1 MSTAGLLRPRAPLW
15 LLASVTFSGT
25 LAMHIFV
32 PALPLAATDL
42 AASPGAMQ
50 LTISVYILG
59 LAIGQLLY
67 GPLSDRFGR
76 RPVLLIG
83 LLLYSMA
90 GLVSALAPDVRI
102 LVVARLFQAIGG
114 CSGLVLGRAIV
125 RDGVNVDEATRR
137 LAIVS
142 LIVNVGPG
150 LAPLVGAE
158 LGTYLGWR
166 SIFFALTALGVI
178 NFLITWRLLPETA
191 PRRSAHHEAR
201 KSSELWSNF
210 QQLITSRAFLGYAI
224 GGGCAT
230 TSMYAFIS
238 AAPFIF
244 TEQLH
249 QPNEDV
255 GIYLAVIVGAL
266 WFGSVVASRVAG
278 RVAVNHQM
286 IGGNLLSVVG
296 AFIFLGVVLF
306 GTLNMPVT
314 IGSMILFTF
323 GVGVSSPPALAEAM
337 SVNPKVIGSASGV
350 YGFTQMT
357 VGAICTSAA
366 SLGSTPALGSAV
378 VLAVAGALAQFAFW
392 TAIRSPRD

>member
-1 MSTAGLLRPRAPLW
+1 MSATGLVRPRAPLW

-32 PALPLAATDL
+32 PALPLAAVDL
-42 AASPGAMQ
+42 AATSGTMQ
-50 LTISVYILG
+50 LTISIYILG

-76 RPVLLIG
+76 RPVLLVG
-83 LLLYSMA
+83 LLIYSVA
-90 GLVSALAPDVRI
+90 GLISALAPDVRI
-102 LVVARLFQAIGG
+102 LVAARLFQAIGG

-142 LIVNVGPG
+142 LMVNVGPG

-166 SIFFALTALGVI
+166 SIFFAMTALGVI
-178 NFLITWRLLPETA
+178 NFLITWRLLPETG
-191 PRRSAHHEAR
+191 PRRGGHHEAR
-201 KSSELWSNF
+201 KTSELWTNF
-210 QQLITSRAFLGYAI
+210 RQLISSRAFLGYAI

-249 QPNEDV
+249 QPNRDV

-266 WFGSVVASRVAG
+266 WFGSVVASRIAG
-278 RVAVNHQM
+278 HVTVNRQM
-286 IGGNLLSVVG
+286 IGGNLLSVAG
-296 AFIFLGVVLF
+296 AFIFLGAVLF
-306 GTLNMPVT
+306 GVLNVPIT

-366 SLGSTPALGSAV
+366 SLGPTPALGSAI
-378 VLAVAGALAQFAFW
+378 VLAGAGALAQFAFW

>member
-83 LLLYSMA
+83 LLLYSVA

-210 QQLITSRAFLGYAI
+210 RQLITSRAFLGYAI

-286 IGGNLLSVVG
+286 IGGNLLSVAG

>member
-32 PALPLAATDL
+32 PALPLAAADL
-42 AASPGAMQ
+42 VASPGAMQ

-76 RPVLLIG
+76 RPVLLVG
-83 LLLYSMA
+83 LLLYSVA

-102 LVVARLFQAIGG
+102 LVAARLFQAIGG

-137 LAIVS
+137 LAVVS

-166 SIFFALTALGVI
+166 SIFFALTALGII
-178 NFLITWRLLPETA
+178 NFLITWRLLPETG
-191 PRRSAHHEAR
+191 PRRGVHHESR

-210 QQLITSRAFLGYAI
+210 RQLITSRAFLCYAI

-249 QPNEDV
+249 QPNQDV

-286 IGGNLLSVVG
+286 IGGNLLSVAG
-296 AFIFLGVVLF
+296 AFIFLGAVLL
-306 GTLNMPVT
+306 GVLNIPVT
-314 IGSMILFTF
+314 VGSMILFTF

-366 SLGSTPALGSAV
+366 SLGPTPALGSAV

-392 TAIRSPRD
+392 TAIHSPRD

>member
-1 MSTAGLLRPRAPLW
+1 
-15 LLASVTFSGT
+15 
-25 LAMHIFV
+25 
-32 PALPLAATDL
+32 
-42 AASPGAMQ
+42 
-50 LTISVYILG
+50 
-59 LAIGQLLY
+59 
-67 GPLSDRFGR
+67 
-76 RPVLLIG
+76 
-83 LLLYSMA
+83 
-90 GLVSALAPDVRI
+90 
-102 LVVARLFQAIGG
+102 
-114 CSGLVLGRAIV
+114 V
-125 RDGVNVDEATRR
+125 RDGVNLDEATRR

-158 LGTYLGWR
+158 LGSYLGWR
-166 SIFFALTALGVI
+166 SIFFALTALGVV
-178 NFLITWRLLPETA
+178 NFLITWRLLPETG
-191 PRRSAHHEAR
+191 PKRGGHRDAR
-201 KSSELWSNF
+201 KTSELWSNF
-210 QQLITSRAFLGYAI
+210 RQLVTSRAFLGYAI

-249 QPNEDV
+249 QPNRNV

-266 WFGSVVASRVAG
+266 WFGSVVASRIAG
-278 RVAVNHQM
+278 RVAVNRQM
-286 IGGNLLSVVG
+286 IGGNLLSVAG
-296 AFIFLGVVLF
+296 ALIFLGAVLL
-306 GTLNMPVT
+306 GTLNIPITV
-314 IGSMILFTF
+314 GSMILFTF

-378 VLAVAGALAQFAFW
+378 VLVAAGALAQFAFW
-392 TAIRSPRD
+392 TAIHSSRD

>member
-1 MSTAGLLRPRAPLW
+1 VSTAGLLKPRAPLW

-32 PALPLAATDL
+32 PALPLAAIDL
-42 AASPGAMQ
+42 AASPSAMQ

-76 RPVLLIG
+76 RPVLLVG
-83 LLLYSMA
+83 LLLYSVA
-90 GLVSALAPDVRI
+90 GLVSALAPDVRV
-102 LVVARLFQAIGG
+102 LVAARLLQAIGG

-158 LGTYLGWR
+158 FGSYLGWR

-178 NFLITWRLLPETA
+178 NFLITWRLLPETG
-191 PRRSAHHEAR
+191 PRGNGHHDAREA
-201 KSSELWSNF
+201 SELWSNF
-210 QQLITSRAFLGYAI
+210 RQLITSRAFLGYAI

-249 QPNEDV
+249 QPNRDV

-266 WFGSVVASRVAG
+266 WFGSVVASRLAG
-278 RVAVNHQM
+278 RVAVNRQM
-286 IGGNLLSVVG
+286 IGGNLLSVAG
-296 AFIFLGVVLF
+296 AFIFLGTVLF
-306 GTLNMPVT
+306 GTLTIPVT
-314 IGSMILFTF
+314 IGSMILLTF
-323 GVGVSSPPALAEAM
+323 GAGVSSPPALAEAM
-337 SVNPKVIGSASGV
+337 SVNPRVIGSASGV

>member
-1 MSTAGLLRPRAPLW
+1 VSTAGLLRPRAPLW

-42 AASPGAMQ
+42 VASPGAMQ

-76 RPVLLIG
+76 RPVLLVG
-83 LLLYSMA
+83 LLLYSVA

-166 SIFFALTALGVI
+166 SIFFALTALGVV
-178 NFLITWRLLPETA
+178 NFLITWRLLPETG
-191 PRRSAHHEAR
+191 PKHGGHHEAR

-210 QQLITSRAFLGYAI
+210 RQLITSRAFLGYAI

-286 IGGNLLSVVG
+286 IGGNLLSVAG
-296 AFIFLGVVLF
+296 AFIFLGAVLF
-306 GTLNMPVT
+306 GTLNMPIT

-366 SLGSTPALGSAV
+366 SLGATPALGSAV

-392 TAIRSPRD
+392 TAIHSPRD

>member
-42 AASPGAMQ
+42 AASSGAMQ

-76 RPVLLIG
+76 RPVLLVG
-83 LLLYSMA
+83 LLLYSIA
-90 GLVSALAPDVRI
+90 GLVSALAPDIRI
-102 LVVARLFQAIGG
+102 LVAARLFQAIGG

-166 SIFFALTALGVI
+166 SIFFALTALGVV
-178 NFLITWRLLPETA
+178 NFLITWRLLPETG
-191 PRRSAHHEAR
+191 PKRSVHHEVR

-210 QQLITSRAFLGYAI
+210 RQLITSRAFLGYAI

-249 QPNEDV
+249 QPNQDV

-278 RVAVNHQM
+278 RVAVNRQM
-286 IGGNLLSVVG
+286 IGGNLLSVAG
-296 AFIFLGVVLF
+296 AFIFLGTVVL
-306 GTLNMPVT
+306 GRLNIPITV
-314 IGSMILFTF
+314 GSMILFTF

-366 SLGSTPALGSAV
+366 TLGPTPALGSAV

-392 TAIRSPRD
+392 TAIHSPRD

>member
-1 MSTAGLLRPRAPLW
+1 VSTAGLLRPRAPLW

-42 AASPGAMQ
+42 AASSGAMQ

-76 RPVLLIG
+76 RPVLLVG
-83 LLLYSMA
+83 LLLYSVA

-102 LVVARLFQAIGG
+102 LIAARLFQAIGG

-125 RDGVNVDEATRR
+125 RDGVSVDEATRR

-166 SIFFALTALGVI
+166 SIFFALTALGVV
-178 NFLITWRLLPETA
+178 NFLITWRLLPETGPKRA
-191 PRRSAHHEAR
+191 VHREAR

-210 QQLITSRAFLGYAI
+210 RQLITSRAFLGYAI

-249 QPNEDV
+249 QPNQDV

-266 WFGSVVASRVAG
+266 WFGSVAASRVAG
-278 RVAVNHQM
+278 RVAVNRQM
-286 IGGNLLSVVG
+286 IGGNLLSVAG
-296 AFIFLGVVLF
+296 AFIFLGAVVL
-306 GTLNMPVT
+306 GSLNIPITV
-314 IGSMILFTF
+314 GSMILFTF

-350 YGFTQMT
+350 YGFAQMT

-366 SLGSTPALGSAV
+366 SLGPTPALGSAV

-392 TAIRSPRD
+392 TAIHSPRD

>member
-83 LLLYSMA
+83 LLLYSVA

-150 LAPLVGAE
+150 LAPPVGAE

-210 QQLITSRAFLGYAI
+210 RQLITSRAFLGYAI

-286 IGGNLLSVVG
+286 IGGNLLSVAG

>member
-1 MSTAGLLRPRAPLW
+1 VSTGCLLTPRAPLW

-32 PALPLAATDL
+32 PALPLAAIDL
-42 AASPGAMQ
+42 AATPGAMQ

-67 GPLSDRFGR
+67 GPISDRFGR
-76 RPVLLIG
+76 RPVLLVG
-83 LLLYSMA
+83 LLLYSVA
-90 GLVSALAPDVRI
+90 GLVSALAPDVRV
-102 LVVARLFQAIGG
+102 LVAARLLQAIGG

-125 RDGVNVDEATRR
+125 RDGVNLDEATRR

-158 LGTYLGWR
+158 LGAYLGWR
-166 SIFFALTALGVI
+166 SIFFALTALGVM
-178 NFLITWRLLPETA
+178 NFLITWRLLPETG
-191 PRRSAHHEAR
+191 PSRYQDAR
-201 KSSELWSNF
+201 KTSELWSNF
-210 QQLITSRAFLGYAI
+210 RQLITSRAFLGYAI

-249 QPNEDV
+249 QPNHDV

-266 WFGSVVASRVAG
+266 WFGSVVASRIAG
-278 RVAVNHQM
+278 RVAVNRQM

-296 AFIFLGVVLF
+296 AFIFLSVVLF
-306 GTLNMPVT
+306 GTLNIPITV
-314 IGSMILFTF
+314 GSMSLLTF

-350 YGFTQMT
+350 YGCTQMT

-366 SLGSTPALGSAV
+366 SLGSTPAIGSAV

-392 TAIRSPRD
+392 TAIHSRRD

>member
-83 LLLYSMA
+83 LLLYSVA
-90 GLVSALAPDVRI
+90 GLASALAPDVRI

-210 QQLITSRAFLGYAI
+210 RQLITSRAFLGYAI

-286 IGGNLLSVVG
+286 IGGNLLSVAG

>member
-1 MSTAGLLRPRAPLW
+1 VSTAGLMGPRAPLW

-42 AASPGAMQ
+42 AATPGAMQ
-50 LTISVYILG
+50 LTISIYILG
-59 LAIGQLLY
+59 LAIGQLVY

-76 RPVLLIG
+76 RPVLLVG
-83 LLLYSMA
+83 LLLYSVA

-102 LVVARLFQAIGG
+102 LVAARLFQAIGG

-125 RDGVNVDEATRR
+125 RDGVNLDEATRR

-166 SIFFALTALGVI
+166 SIFFALTALGVV
-178 NFLITWRLLPETA
+178 NFLITWRLLPETG
-191 PRRSAHHEAR
+191 PKGGGQQDGR
-201 KSSELWSNF
+201 KTSELWLNF
-210 QQLITSRAFLGYAI
+210 RQLITSRAFLGYAI

-249 QPNEDV
+249 QPNRDV

-278 RVAVNHQM
+278 RVAVNRQM
-286 IGGNLLSVVG
+286 VGGNLLSVIG
-296 AFIFLGVVLF
+296 AFIFLGAVLL
-306 GTLNMPVT
+306 GGLTIPVT
-314 IGSMILFTF
+314 VGSMILFTF

>member
-166 SIFFALTALGVI
+166 SIFFALTALGGI

-191 PRRSAHHEAR
+191 PKRSAHQEAR

-210 QQLITSRAFLGYAI
+210 RQLITSRAFLGYAI

-286 IGGNLLSVVG
+286 IGGNLLSVAG

>member
-191 PRRSAHHEAR
+191 PKRSAHHEAR

-210 QQLITSRAFLGYAI
+210 RQLITSRAFLGYAI

-286 IGGNLLSVVG
+286 IGGNLLSVAG

>member
-1 MSTAGLLRPRAPLW
+1 MSTAGLLKPRAPLW

-76 RPVLLIG
+76 RPVLLVG
-83 LLLYSMA
+83 LLLYTVA

-102 LVVARLFQAIGG
+102 LVAARLFQAIGG

-137 LAIVS
+137 LAVVS

-166 SIFFALTALGVI
+166 SIFFALTALGII
-178 NFLITWRLLPETA
+178 NFLITWRLLPETG
-191 PRRSAHHEAR
+191 PKRSAHHEPR

-210 QQLITSRAFLGYAI
+210 RQLITSRAFLGYAI

-244 TEQLH
+244 TEQLR
-249 QPNEDV
+249 QPNRDV

-286 IGGNLLSVVG
+286 IGGNLLSVAG
-296 AFIFLGVVLF
+296 AFIFLGSVLL
-306 GTLNMPVT
+306 GTLNIPITV
-314 IGSMILFTF
+314 GSMILFTF

-366 SLGSTPALGSAV
+366 SLGSTPALGSAI
-378 VLAVAGALAQFAFW
+378 VLAAAGALAQFAFW
-392 TAIRSPRD
+392 TAIHSPRD

>member
-1 MSTAGLLRPRAPLW
+1 VSSASQNKPSAPLW

-32 PALPLAATDL
+32 PALPLAAKDL
-42 AASPGAMQ
+42 AASSGALQ
-50 LTISVYILG
+50 LTISIYIMG

-83 LLLYSMA
+83 LALYSVS
-90 GLVSALAPDVRI
+90 GLIAALAPDVRI
-102 LVVARLFQAIGG
+102 LIVARLFQAIGG

-125 RDGVNVDEATRR
+125 RDGVEVDEATRR

-158 LGTYLGWR
+158 LGTLLGWR
-166 SIFFALTALGVI
+166 SIFFALTAMGVA
-178 NFLITWRLLPETA
+178 NFFITWKLLPETG
-191 PRRSAHHEAR
+191 PRRIGHHDAR
-201 KSSELWSNF
+201 KTGDLWVNF
-210 QQLITSRAFLGYAI
+210 RQLVTSRAFLGYAI

-230 TSMYAFIS
+230 TSMYAFVS

-249 QPNEDV
+249 QPDRNV

-266 WFGSVVASRVAG
+266 WVGSVVASRIAG
-278 RVAVNHQM
+278 RIAVNRQM
-286 IGGNLLSVVG
+286 IGGNLLSVAG
-296 AFIFLGVVLF
+296 AFIFLGAVLF
-306 GTLNMPVT
+306 GVLNIPIIV
-314 IGSMILFTF
+314 GSMILFTF

-378 VLAVAGALAQFAFW
+378 VLVIAGALAQFAFW

>member
-1 MSTAGLLRPRAPLW
+1 VSTAGLLKPRAPLW

-76 RPVLLIG
+76 RPVLLVG
-83 LLLYSMA
+83 LLLYTVA

-102 LVVARLFQAIGG
+102 LVAARLFQAIGG

-137 LAIVS
+137 LAVVS

-166 SIFFALTALGVI
+166 SIFFALTALGII
-178 NFLITWRLLPETA
+178 NFLITWRLLPETG
-191 PRRSAHHEAR
+191 PKRSAHHEPR

-210 QQLITSRAFLGYAI
+210 RQLITSRAFLGYAI

-244 TEQLH
+244 TEQLR
-249 QPNEDV
+249 QPNRDV

-286 IGGNLLSVVG
+286 IGGNLLSVAG
-296 AFIFLGVVLF
+296 AFIFLGSVLL
-306 GTLNMPVT
+306 GTLNIPITV
-314 IGSMILFTF
+314 GSMILFTF

-366 SLGSTPALGSAV
+366 SLGSTPALGSAI
-378 VLAVAGALAQFAFW
+378 VLAAAGALAQFAFW
-392 TAIRSPRD
+392 TAIHSPRD

>member
-83 LLLYSMA
+83 LLLYSVA
-90 GLVSALAPDVRI
+90 GLASALAPDVRI

-191 PRRSAHHEAR
+191 PKRSAHHEAR

-210 QQLITSRAFLGYAI
+210 RQLITSRAFLGYAI

-244 TEQLH
+244 TDQLH

-266 WFGSVVASRVAG
+266 WFGSVVASRVAD

-286 IGGNLLSVVG
+286 IGGNLLSVAG

>member
-76 RPVLLIG
+76 RPVLLVG
-83 LLLYSMA
+83 LLLYSVA
-90 GLVSALAPDVRI
+90 GLISALAPDVRV
-102 LVVARLFQAIGG
+102 LVAARLFQAIGG

-150 LAPLVGAE
+150 LAPLIGAE
-158 LGTYLGWR
+158 LGAYLGWR

-178 NFLITWRLLPETA
+178 NFLITWHLLPETGLKH
-191 PRRSAHHEAR
+191 SGHHEAR
-201 KSSELWSNF
+201 KASELWSNF
-210 QQLITSRAFLGYAI
+210 RQLITSRAFLGYAI

-249 QPNEDV
+249 QPNRDV

-278 RVAVNHQM
+278 RVAVNRQM
-286 IGGNLLSVVG
+286 IGGNLLSVGG
-296 AFIFLGVVLF
+296 AFIFLGAVLF
-306 GTLNMPVT
+306 GILNIPITV
-314 IGSMILFTF
+314 GSMILFTF

-366 SLGSTPALGSAV
+366 SLGPTPALGSAV

-392 TAIRSPRD
+392 TAIHSPRD

>member
-76 RPVLLIG
+76 RPVLLVG
-83 LLLYSMA
+83 LLLYSIA

-102 LVVARLFQAIGG
+102 LVAARLFQAIGG

-178 NFLITWRLLPETA
+178 NFLITWRLLPETG
-191 PRRSAHHEAR
+191 PKRGVHHEAR

-210 QQLITSRAFLGYAI
+210 RQLITSRAFLAYAI

-249 QPNEDV
+249 QPNQDV

-278 RVAVNHQM
+278 RVAVNRQM
-286 IGGNLLSVVG
+286 IGGNLLSVAG
-296 AFIFLGVVLF
+296 AFIFLGAVVL
-306 GTLNMPVT
+306 GRLNIPITV
-314 IGSMILFTF
+314 GSMILFTF

-366 SLGSTPALGSAV
+366 SLGPTPALGSAV

-392 TAIRSPRD
+392 MAIRSPRD

>member
-83 LLLYSMA
+83 LLLYSVA
-90 GLVSALAPDVRI
+90 GLASALAPDVRI

-191 PRRSAHHEAR
+191 PKRSAHHEAR

-210 QQLITSRAFLGYAI
+210 RQLITSRAFLGYAI

-244 TEQLH
+244 TDQLH

-286 IGGNLLSVVG
+286 IGGNLLSVAG